1 MSLKPIKHE
10 ARLDDMSTMLD
21 VHAFLKAKPCF
32 WTATHE
38 LTSEKHYFLL
48 DGDLVFVRDFQNCVF
63 DHRAMCKKPKSGT
76 FTKISIYHDQSRF
89 SVSFGFE

>member
-38 LTSEKHYFLL
+38 LTKREKK
-48 DGDLVFVRDFQNCVF
+48 GIVFVITDVYFDLGPTYPPTIYQIWGMGISFAKLSEPFEPF
-63 DHRAMCKKPKSGT
+63 DH
-76 FTKISIYHDQSRF
+76 
-89 SVSFGFE
+89 

>member
-1 MSLKPIKHE
+1 M
-10 ARLDDMSTMLD
+10 DDMSTMLD

-48 DGDLVFVRDFQNCVF
+48 DGDLVFGDFQNGVF
-63 DHRAMCKKPKSGT
+63 DH
-76 FTKISIYHDQSRF
+76 
-89 SVSFGFE
+89 

>member
-48 DGDLVFVRDFQNCVF
+48 ACGDLVFGDFQNCVF
-63 DHRAMCKKPKSGT
+63 DH
-76 FTKISIYHDQSRF
+76 
-89 SVSFGFE
+89 